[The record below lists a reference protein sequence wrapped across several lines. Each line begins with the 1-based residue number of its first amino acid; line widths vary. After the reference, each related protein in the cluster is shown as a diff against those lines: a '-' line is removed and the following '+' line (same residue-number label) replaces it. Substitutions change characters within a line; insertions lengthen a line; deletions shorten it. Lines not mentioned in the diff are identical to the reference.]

1 MQLGLNMN
9 VMTSMT
15 FVLRRKAAAAKQAFT
30 LIELLVVIAI
40 IAILA
45 AMLLPALAKAKAKA
59 QSIYCVNSLRQNC
72 LAVQFYADDNNG
84 VLVPGQ
90 TAAITGEYWF
100 TLLTPYLARMTKSP
114 NALAYSNGVTVV
126 WGCPTYNQDRTK
138 NVTGV
143 IDANCPGYGLNNR
156 PDLPASAA
164 ANSPYGGTQTTFK
177 LDGVTHKASRLL
189 LGDCYSWLM
198 QDVTSKDTGAT
209 RHSNKGNYAFFD
221 YHVQSLRPAQA
232 SACVTNPAAG
242 P

>member
-1 MQLGLNMN
+1 MQTVPFLPC
-9 VMTSMT
+9 
-15 FVLRRKAAAAKQAFT
+15 RAAARKLAFT

-45 AMLLPALAKAKAKA
+45 AMLLPALARAKSKA

-90 TAAITGEYWF
+90 TAQITGEYWF
-100 TLLTPYLARMTKSP
+100 TLLTPYLARMTKNP

-143 IDANCPGYGLNNR
+143 IDANCPGYGLNNQ
-156 PDLPASAA
+156 PDMPVSAA
-164 ANSPYGGTQTTFK
+164 ANSPYPIGTQATFK
-177 LDGVTHKASRLL
+177 LDTITHKSSRLL

-198 QDVTSKDTGAT
+198 QNVTSKDLGAT
-209 RHSNKGNYAFFD
+209 RHNNKGNYAFFD
-221 YHVQSLRPAQA
+221 YHVQSLKVAQA
-232 SACVTNPAAG
+232 NSCITNPAAG

>member
-1 MQLGLNMN
+1 MKSVPFLPRQ
-9 VMTSMT
+9 
-15 FVLRRKAAAAKQAFT
+15 AAAAKQAFT

-156 PDLPASAA
+156 PDMPVSAA
-164 ANSPYGGTQTTFK
+164 ANSPYGGTPATFK
-177 LDGVTHKASRLL
+177 LDNITHKSSRLL
-189 LGDCYSWLM
+189 LGDYPDWQMWDFS
-198 QDVTSKDTGAT
+198 SRNTGAI
-209 RHSNKGNYAFFD
+209 RHNRKGNYAFFD
-221 YHVQSLRPAQA
+221 CHVQTLNLAKA
-232 SACVTNPAAG
+232 STCFTNPAAG

>member
-1 MQLGLNMN
+1 MKSVPFLP
-9 VMTSMT
+9 
-15 FVLRRKAAAAKQAFT
+15 RPAAARKLAFT

-45 AMLLPALAKAKAKA
+45 AMLLPALARAKSKA

-90 TAAITGEYWF
+90 TAQITGEYWF
-100 TLLTPYLARMTKSP
+100 TLLTPYLARMTKNP

-156 PDLPASAA
+156 PDMPVSAA
-164 ANSPYGGTQTTFK
+164 ANSPYGGTPATFK
-177 LDGVTHKASRLL
+177 LDSITHKSSRLL

-198 QDVTSKDTGAT
+198 QNVTDKDTGAT
-209 RHSNKGNYAFFD
+209 RHSDKGNYAFFD